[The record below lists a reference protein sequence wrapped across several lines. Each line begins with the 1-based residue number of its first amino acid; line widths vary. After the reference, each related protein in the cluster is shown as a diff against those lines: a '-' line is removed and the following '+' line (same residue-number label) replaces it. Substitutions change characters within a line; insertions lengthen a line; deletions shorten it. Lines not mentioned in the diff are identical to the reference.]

1 MHRYVIFD
9 VWMALKLAFKN
20 FFSMLLILFLITIV
34 LFFLAP
40 NINIIIDDF
49 IIERYLY
56 IIYSIIFI
64 ILIQSIIIYFANRK
78 YVIDLSTNLITFPRS
93 DIENSI
99 FAIILLY
106 PYWNL
111 MRTITIN
118 ARDIENIYLD
128 TQRWTTKN
136 KISTGLTADGRNK
149 YKTETQNHVRY
160 TLNITG
166 VFGSAN
172 LQFLS
177 RQKRDEVRNA
187 IQQCVKNNT
196 NKNIDIK
203 VAEFN

>member
-1 MHRYVIFD
+1 MHKYEIYD
-9 VWMALKLAFKN
+9 VWMALKLSLKN
-20 FFSMLLILFLITIV
+20 FFSLILFLFLITIG
-34 LFFLAP
+34 LFFLAAYN
-40 NINIIIDDF
+40 NIKIDDS
-49 IIERYLY
+49 IIEKYTY
-56 IIYSIIFI
+56 IMIVAIFI
-64 ILIQSIIIYFANRK
+64 IFLQSIIIYFANRK
-78 YVIDLSTNLITFPRS
+78 YIIDLDTNLITFPRS

-118 ARDIENIYLD
+118 ASDIENIYLD
-128 TQRWTTKN
+128 TQRWSTKN
-136 KISTGLTADGRNK
+136 KISTGLTADGKTK
-149 YKTETQNHVRY
+149 YKTETKNHVRY

-166 VFGSAN
+166 FFGSAN

-187 IQQCVKNNT
+187 IQQCVKKNT

>member
-1 MHRYVIFD
+1 MHKYEIYD
-9 VWMALKLAFKN
+9 VWMALKLSLGN
-20 FFSMLLILFLITIV
+20 FFSVILFLCLITV
-34 LFFLAP
+34 GLFFFASFKHIE
-40 NINIIIDDF
+40 INDIL
-49 IIERYLY
+49 IEKYTYTILV
-56 IIYSIIFI
+56 IIFVI
-64 ILIQSIIIYFANRK
+64 FIQSIIIYFANRK
-78 YVIDLSTNLITFPRS
+78 YIIDLNTNLITFPRS

-99 FAIILLY
+99 LAIIFLY

-118 ARDIENIYLD
+118 SEEIENMYLD
-128 TQRWTTKN
+128 TQRWSTKHQIVN
-136 KISTGLTADGRNK
+136 GSTKDGKTK
-149 YKTETQNHVRY
+149 YKTETKNHVRY

-166 VFGSAN
+166 TFGSAN